1 MASNLWTIVLA
12 AGKGT
17 RLASVTGGVPKQFWN
32 ADGGPTLLED
42 TLERT
47 ARLSPPDR
55 TVIVVDRSHGKF
67 VRELPEL
74 DSFEHLL
81 YQSGDRGTATG
92 VLLGL
97 TEVLAADAEAS
108 VLLVPS
114 DHGIQEPDHFVNGI
128 AAAGDRVGAGRH
140 EVILFG
146 VLPSTP
152 ERDYGWI
159 LPAGQAAV
167 DGLVP
172 VASFVEKPDA
182 ATATRLFESGA
193 VWNTMV
199 LVSRAATLLK
209 LYCRHLP
216 DVADAFIYSLRFNR
230 PARQEFL
237 RAQYEMLPSTDFS
250 RDLLGHATRLFLQTW
265 PAEMGWSDLGTP
277 DRLARWCAHRPNDY
291 SPARP
296 LRGHRLERQSTEAG
310 LPAV

>member
-1 MASNLWTIVLA
+1 
-12 AGKGT
+12 
-17 RLASVTGGVPKQFWN
+17 
-32 ADGGPTLLED
+32 
-42 TLERT
+42 
-47 ARLSPPDR
+47 
-55 TVIVVDRSHGKF
+55 
-67 VRELPEL
+67 
-74 DSFEHLL
+74 
-81 YQSGDRGTATG
+81 
-92 VLLGL
+92 
-97 TEVLAADAEAS
+97 
-108 VLLVPS
+108 
-114 DHGIQEPDHFVNGI
+114 VNGI

-250 RDLLGHATRLFLQTW
+250 RDLLGHALGCSCRHGRPRWAGPTSALPIDSHGGVRTGLTITLQLDLSAGTDSKGKARRPAFLQCDVGHRQRDAVDREPRPGELTVRREPH
-265 PAEMGWSDLGTP
+265 PAQTRIAQGDIQSHVGRHEHGGSPIGRLDDVRLHAHLGGSPIQEHGRAAIAAGIATRFVRP
-277 DRLARWCAHRPNDY
+277 RHRSWNNRVVGECDGNTQ
-291 SPARP
+291 SVR
-296 LRGHRLERQSTEAG
+296 LRG
-310 LPAV
+310 